1 MAKSPGHLRALRRSR
16 AMAAVPLTFR
26 WTSADP
32 RSQSCRIGGEG
43 GLAVKKWGNHET
55 LRKTTVFTMENH
67 ETLRKTTVFTMENHE
82 TLRKTT
88 VFTMENHETLR
99 KTTVFTMQNHE
110 TLGKTTV
117 FTMQNHE
124 TLGKT
129 TVFPWK
135 NLKHGKK
142 PWFWPWK
149 IWKMLGKLMGKKD
162 ERIGK
167 SAENL
172 WKTMRNGR
180 FIMQIFHLLE
190 QKKGWIV
197 GSTEEITN
205 TMIRMGMGWF

>member
-67 ETLRKTTVFTMENHE
+67 ETLRKTTVFTM
-82 TLRKTT
+82 
-88 VFTMENHETLR
+88 
-99 KTTVFTMQNHE
+99 
-110 TLGKTTV
+110 
-117 FTMQNHE
+117 QNHE

-135 NLKHGKK
+135 ILKHGEK